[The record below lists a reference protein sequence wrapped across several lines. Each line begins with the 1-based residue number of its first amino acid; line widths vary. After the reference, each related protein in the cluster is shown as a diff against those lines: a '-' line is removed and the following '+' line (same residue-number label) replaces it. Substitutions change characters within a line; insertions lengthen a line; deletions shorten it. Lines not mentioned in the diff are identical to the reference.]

1 MSLRS
6 FRIVEEMPES
16 YSVRW
21 EELSA
26 RARRRGASAAAHA
39 AFSRHEMLSRAEWL
53 AEWAEE
59 LRRPGGRFRFLV
71 VADRPRTA
79 ETLFLCRSAVHG
91 TRMVPAAHS
100 MAHRFHNRTEAEA
113 ERRELMTRFL
123 GIVNWRLEKEKVA

>member
-1 MSLRS
+1 MSVRT
-6 FRIVEEMPES
+6 VESMPEA
-16 YSVRW
+16 YYVRW
-21 EELSA
+21 EELNRRREKSPA
-26 RARRRGASAAAHA
+26 ARRALAD
-39 AFSRHEMLSRAEWL
+39 HEALSRLQWL
-53 AEWAEE
+53 AQWAEE

-71 VADRPRTA
+71 VADSRPSG